1 MANSKIK
8 NLSPETQAATINL
21 GNDLAKEKGFNSAKE
36 FIEDTKVRI
45 ASGNAAAKQAAK
57 AQAIDFTQ
65 KLLRLVLYQ
74 EIKSD
79 YSWTKYEWVS
89 KFDDERIEAGEGKEY
104 IKELMTGVDSY
115 DASKFVPD
123 APTYPSA
130 DAKVIK
136 LYKEDGT
143 TLEKYA
149 FKALK
154 PLTIIE
160 SQWFPYFIS
169 GKLMEFIDKQVGLMK
184 QSMFAYKYTV
194 LTNFIKDLIS
204 TTDTNKISKRIDG
217 TATNILS
224 CFTNEIFPEIE
235 NMQYFNDEYARDS
248 SKNTLYPNINN
259 RDDLLMIMNRKTLNR
274 FKNGVLS
281 NTLKANLVDFNNVLP
296 LENIIGTG
304 KNLEI
309 GTSSDNIKVKN
320 EELIPENMVVV
331 INKNLLKYLWFVE
344 VTDSQQFVQNM
355 SIQYVQHLWGVFGQL
370 DWEGAFVYTNEN
382 LKTLP
387 ITVK

>member
-1 MANSKIK
+1 MAKSKIE
-8 NLSPETQAATINL
+8 NISPETQAAAINL
-21 GNDLAKEKGFNSAKE
+21 GNELAKEQGFDSAKE
-36 FIEDTKVRI
+36 FMENTKARI
-45 ASGNAAAKQAAK
+45 ASGNAATKSSAK
-57 AQAIDFTQ
+57 AAAIDFTQ

-79 YSWTKYEWVS
+79 YTWTKYEWVS
-89 KFDDERIEAGEGKEY
+89 KFDDERIEVGEGKEY

-123 APTYPSA
+123 TPTYPSA

-136 LYKEDGT
+136 LYDDSGS
-143 TLEKYA
+143 LNKYG

-160 SQWFPYFIS
+160 SQWFPYFLS

-194 LTNFIKDLIS
+194 LTNFIKDLIG
-204 TTDTNKISKRIDG
+204 TTDPNRIYKRIQG

-235 NMQYFNDEYARDS
+235 NMQYFNDEYARDN
-248 SKNTLYPNINN
+248 SKNSLYPNINN

-304 KNLEI
+304 KNLDI
-309 GTSSDNIKVKN
+309 GTSSDNITVKN

-344 VTDSQQFVQNM
+344 VTDSQKFVQNM
-355 SIQYVQHLWGVFGQL
+355 SIQYVQHIWGVFGQL
-370 DWEGAFVYTNEN
+370 DWEGAFVYTNDN
-382 LKTLP
+382 LTTLP
-387 ITVK
+387 VTVE

>member
-8 NLSPETQAATINL
+8 NLSPETQEAAINL
-21 GNDLAKEKGFNSAKE
+21 GNDLAREKGFNTARE
-36 FIEDTKVRI
+36 FIDDTKTRI

-57 AQAIDFTQ
+57 ASAIDFTQ

-115 DASKFVPD
+115 EASKFVPD

-136 LYKEDGT
+136 LYKDDGT

-194 LTNFIKDLIS
+194 LTNFIKDLIG
-204 TTDTNKISKRIDG
+204 TTDTNNISKRIQG

-248 SKNTLYPNINN
+248 SKNNLYPNINN